1 MRQMQAEARRAAM
14 TNALG
19 LNGLFFALMHRGMTV
34 ALAAAFGVHRTTA
47 WRDLKRIVGS
57 GIEYNFHG
65 PDGELLFTV
74 RCAYRGGP
82 VLSVTDAAG
91 YEIRVAN
98 RRYALGQ
105 MRRFR
110 R

>member
-1 MRQMQAEARRAAM
+1 M
-14 TNALG
+14 THALG
-19 LNGLFFALMHRGMTV
+19 LNGLFFALMHRGITV

-57 GIEYNFHG
+57 RTEYTFHG
-65 PDGELLFTV
+65 PDDELLFTV
-74 RCAYRGGP
+74 SCAYRGGP
-82 VLSVTDAAG
+82 VMSVTDAAG
-91 YEIRVAN
+91 HEIRGAN

>member
-1 MRQMQAEARRAAM
+1 MC
-14 TNALG
+14 
-19 LNGLFFALMHRGMTV
+19 FALMHRGMAA

-57 GIEYNFHG
+57 GIEHNFHG
-65 PDGELLFTV
+65 PDDELLFTV

-82 VLSVTDAAG
+82 VMSVTDADG
-91 YEIRVAN
+91 YEIRGAR

-105 MRRFR
+105 MRRIR

>member
-1 MRQMQAEARRAAM
+1 MRRMQAEARRAAM
-14 TNALG
+14 TRALG
-19 LNGLFFALMHRGMTV
+19 RNGLSFALMHRGMTI

-57 GIEYNFHG
+57 GTEYNFHG
-65 PDGELLFTV
+65 PDDELLFTV
-74 RCAYRGGP
+74 SCAYRGGP
-82 VLSVTDAAG
+82 VMSITDADG
-91 YEIRVAN
+91 YEIRGAE
-98 RRYALGQ
+98 RQFALGQ